1 MSASRTS
8 YETLGLSL
16 LASDV
21 PSDYAA
27 LTDAILAFYDQ
38 VDRVPRWFSVLLRG
52 GKVKSRAFRA
62 RSFREMLLRS
72 DTLSISVGATEENV
86 DEHTVNCFLR
96 PHEVANQEFETRW
109 VTLTAT
115 GLKLDDPAVRALLGT
130 LIDLYPIVHGA
141 VGKYRS
147 PQYAA
152 KECSWSGS
160 VSPFELDEA
169 TRERLGEDQML
180 RGRLLRKLRRLYPV
194 TIVGAK
200 LWSELPPLPSI
211 EPMPRVDEIGD
222 CKLIVAWPEL
232 VEPRD
237 PAFLAGTV
245 ELRRWLWPF
254 TVQNPYDAVDKT
266 D

>member
-1 MSASRTS
+1 VIRAHGEMSV
-8 YETLGLSL
+8 

-27 LTDAILAFYDQ
+27 LTDAILAFYDAVEQ
-38 VDRVPRWFSVLLRG
+38 APRTFSVLSRSR
-52 GKVKSRAFRA
+52 KVKIRAFRA
-62 RSFREMLLRS
+62 KSFRETMLDENTLE
-72 DTLSISVGATEENV
+72 LSIHVGDENV
-86 DEHTVNCFLR
+86 DEHNVTCFLR
-96 PHEVANQEFETRW
+96 PHDLAKQEFETRW

-115 GLKLDDPAVRALLGT
+115 GLNLDDKPVRTLLGR
-130 LIDLYPIVHGA
+130 LIELYPIAHGG

-147 PQYAA
+147 LQYAA

-194 TIVGAK
+194 TIVGPK
-200 LWSELPPLPSI
+200 RWSELPPLPKV
-211 EPMPRVDEIGD
+211 EPMPRVDDVGN
-222 CKLIVAWPEL
+222 CKLITAWPEL

-254 TVQNPYDAVDKT
+254 TVQNPHDAVDKT
-266 D
+266 E